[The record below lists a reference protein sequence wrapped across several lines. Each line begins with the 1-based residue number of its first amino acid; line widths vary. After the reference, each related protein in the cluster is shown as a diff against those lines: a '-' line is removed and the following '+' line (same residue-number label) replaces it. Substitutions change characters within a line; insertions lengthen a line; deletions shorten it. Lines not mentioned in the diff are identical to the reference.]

1 MSQKKADTDQILDA
15 IKNMMSD
22 SATVNQELP
31 KDVVELTAPINEE
44 VSQSLANTD
53 VLELTEL
60 VSDSKEVNKEEA
72 GAQESEIISP
82 NIIEDDQIRSIVRKS
97 IESIPASKLDQIINE
112 ELTNVIQDRINNLS
126 LIHISEPTR
135 QAEMS

>member
-22 SATVNQELP
+22 SATANQELP

-44 VSQSLANTD
+44 VSQSSANTD

-60 VSDSKEVNKEEA
+60 VSDSKEVNKAEA
-72 GAQESEIISP
+72 GAQGSDIISP
-82 NIIEDDQIRSIVRKS
+82 SIIEDDQIRSIVRKS

-112 ELTNVIQDRINNLS
+112 ELTNVIQDRINNS
-126 LIHISEPTR
+126 KIVIASKNNDK
-135 QAEMS
+135 

>member
-44 VSQSLANTD
+44 VSQSSANTD

-60 VSDSKEVNKEEA
+60 VSDSSEEIKEEA
-72 GAQESEIISP
+72 GTQRSEIISP

-112 ELTNVIQDRINNLS
+112 ELTNVIQDRINNS
-126 LIHISEPTR
+126 KIVIASKNNDK
-135 QAEMS
+135 

>member
-44 VSQSLANTD
+44 VSQSSANTD
-53 VLELTEL
+53 VLELTEF
-60 VSDSKEVNKEEA
+60 VSDSKEEIKVEA
-72 GAQESEIISP
+72 GVQGSEIISP

-112 ELTNVIQDRINNLS
+112 ELTNVIQDRINNS
-126 LIHISEPTR
+126 MIVIASKNNDK
-135 QAEMS
+135 

>member
-22 SATVNQELP
+22 STTVNQELP

-72 GAQESEIISP
+72 GAQGSEIISP

-112 ELTNVIQDRINNLS
+112 ELTNVIQDRINNS
-126 LIHISEPTR
+126 KIVIASKNNDK
-135 QAEMS
+135 

>member
-15 IKNMMSD
+15 IKNMMSE
-22 SATVNQELP
+22 SATVDQELP

-44 VSQSLANTD
+44 VSQSSANTD

-60 VSDSKEVNKEEA
+60 VSDSSEEIKEEA
-72 GAQESEIISP
+72 GTQRSEIISP

-112 ELTNVIQDRINNLS
+112 ELTNVIQDRINNS
-126 LIHISEPTR
+126 KIVIASKNNDK
-135 QAEMS
+135 

>member
-22 SATVNQELP
+22 SATVDQELP

-44 VSQSLANTD
+44 VSQSSANTD

-60 VSDSKEVNKEEA
+60 VSDSSEEIKEEA
-72 GAQESEIISP
+72 GAQRSEIISP

-112 ELTNVIQDRINNLS
+112 ELTNVIQDRISNSKIVIASKNNDK
-126 LIHISEPTR
+126 
-135 QAEMS
+135 

>member
-22 SATVNQELP
+22 SATVDQELP

-44 VSQSLANTD
+44 VSQSSANTD

-60 VSDSKEVNKEEA
+60 VSDSSEEIKEEA
-72 GAQESEIISP
+72 GTQRSEIISP

-112 ELTNVIQDRINNLS
+112 ELTNVIQDRINNS
-126 LIHISEPTR
+126 KIVIASK
-135 QAEMS
+135 SNNK

>member
-1 MSQKKADTDQILDA
+1 MSRKKADTDQILDA

-22 SATVNQELP
+22 SATVDQELP

-44 VSQSLANTD
+44 VSQSSANTD

-60 VSDSKEVNKEEA
+60 VSDSSEEIKEEA
-72 GAQESEIISP
+72 GAQRSEIISP

-112 ELTNVIQDRINNLS
+112 ELTNVIQDRINNS
-126 LIHISEPTR
+126 KIVIASKNNDK
-135 QAEMS
+135 

>member
-15 IKNMMSD
+15 IKNMMSE
-22 SATVNQELP
+22 SATVDQELP

-44 VSQSLANTD
+44 VSQSSANTD

-60 VSDSKEVNKEEA
+60 VSDSSEEIKEEA
-72 GAQESEIISP
+72 GAQRSEIISP

-97 IESIPASKLDQIINE
+97 IDSIPASKLDQIINE
-112 ELTNVIQDRINNLS
+112 ELTNVIQDRINNS
-126 LIHISEPTR
+126 KIVIASKNNDK
-135 QAEMS
+135 

>member
-44 VSQSLANTD
+44 VSQSSANTD

-72 GAQESEIISP
+72 GAQGSEIISP

-112 ELTNVIQDRINNLS
+112 ELTNVIQDRINNS
-126 LIHISEPTR
+126 KIVIESKNNDK
-135 QAEMS
+135 

>member
-1 MSQKKADTDQILDA
+1 MSQKKADTDQLLDA
-15 IKNMMSD
+15 IKNMMSE
-22 SATVNQELP
+22 SATVDQELP

-44 VSQSLANTD
+44 VSQSSANTD

-60 VSDSKEVNKEEA
+60 VSDSSEEIKKEA
-72 GAQESEIISP
+72 GTQRSEIISP

-112 ELTNVIQDRINNLS
+112 ELTNVIQDRINNS
-126 LIHISEPTR
+126 KIVIASKNNDK
-135 QAEMS
+135 

>member
-22 SATVNQELP
+22 SATANQELP

-44 VSQSLANTD
+44 VSQSSANTD

-60 VSDSKEVNKEEA
+60 VSDSSEEIKEEA
-72 GAQESEIISP
+72 GTQRSEIISP

-112 ELTNVIQDRINNLS
+112 ELTNVIQDRINNS
-126 LIHISEPTR
+126 KIVIASKNNDK
-135 QAEMS
+135 

>member
-22 SATVNQELP
+22 SATVNQELT

-44 VSQSLANTD
+44 VSQSSANTD

-72 GAQESEIISP
+72 GVQGSEIISP

-112 ELTNVIQDRINNLS
+112 ELTNVIQDRINNS
-126 LIHISEPTR
+126 KIVIASKNNDK
-135 QAEMS
+135 

>member
-22 SATVNQELP
+22 SATANQELP

-44 VSQSLANTD
+44 VSQSSANTD

-60 VSDSKEVNKEEA
+60 VSDSIEEIKEEA
-72 GAQESEIISP
+72 GTQRSEIISP

-112 ELTNVIQDRINNLS
+112 ELTNVIQDRINNS
-126 LIHISEPTR
+126 KIVIASKNNDK
-135 QAEMS
+135 

>member
-31 KDVVELTAPINEE
+31 KDVVELTAPIDEE
-44 VSQSLANTD
+44 VSQSSANTD

-72 GAQESEIISP
+72 GVQGSEIISP

-112 ELTNVIQDRINNLS
+112 ELTNVIQDRINNS
-126 LIHISEPTR
+126 KIVIASKNNDK
-135 QAEMS
+135 

>member
-44 VSQSLANTD
+44 VSQSSANTD
-53 VLELTEL
+53 VLEPVSYTHLTL
-60 VSDSKEVNKEEA
+60 
-72 GAQESEIISP
+72 
-82 NIIEDDQIRSIVRKS
+82 
-97 IESIPASKLDQIINE
+97 
-112 ELTNVIQDRINNLS
+112 
-126 LIHISEPTR
+126 PT
-135 QAEMS
+135 SSWV

>member
-15 IKNMMSD
+15 IKNMMAD

-44 VSQSLANTD
+44 VSQSSANTD

-72 GAQESEIISP
+72 GVQGSEIISP

-97 IESIPASKLDQIINE
+97 IEAIPASKLDQIINE
-112 ELTNVIQDRINNLS
+112 ELTNVIQDRINNS
-126 LIHISEPTR
+126 KIVIASKNNDK
-135 QAEMS
+135 

>member
-15 IKNMMSD
+15 IKNMMSE
-22 SATVNQELP
+22 SATVDQELP

-44 VSQSLANTD
+44 VSQSSANTD

-60 VSDSKEVNKEEA
+60 VSDSSDEIKEEA
-72 GAQESEIISP
+72 GAQRSEIISP

-112 ELTNVIQDRINNLS
+112 ELTNVIQDRINNS
-126 LIHISEPTR
+126 KIVIASKNNDK
-135 QAEMS
+135 

>member
-72 GAQESEIISP
+72 GAQGSEIISP

-112 ELTNVIQDRINNLS
+112 ELTNVIQDRINNS
-126 LIHISEPTR
+126 KIVIASKNNDK
-135 QAEMS
+135 

>member
-1 MSQKKADTDQILDA
+1 MSQKKEDTDQILDA

-44 VSQSLANTD
+44 VSQFSANTD

-72 GAQESEIISP
+72 GAQGSEIISP

-112 ELTNVIQDRINNLS
+112 ELTNVIQDRINNS
-126 LIHISEPTR
+126 KIVIASKNNDK
-135 QAEMS
+135 

>member
-22 SATVNQELP
+22 SATVDQELP

-44 VSQSLANTD
+44 VSQSSANTD

-60 VSDSKEVNKEEA
+60 VSDSSEEIKEEA
-72 GAQESEIISP
+72 GAQRSEIISP

-112 ELTNVIQDRINNLS
+112 ELTNVIQDRINNS
-126 LIHISEPTR
+126 KIVIASKNNDK
-135 QAEMS
+135 

>member
-15 IKNMMSD
+15 IKNMMSE
-22 SATVNQELP
+22 SATVDQELP

-44 VSQSLANTD
+44 VSQSSANTD

-60 VSDSKEVNKEEA
+60 VSDSSEEIKEEA
-72 GAQESEIISP
+72 GTQRSEIISP

-97 IESIPASKLDQIINE
+97 IDSIPASKLDQIINE
-112 ELTNVIQDRINNLS
+112 ELTNVIQDRINNS
-126 LIHISEPTR
+126 KIVIASKNNDK
-135 QAEMS
+135 

>member
-22 SATVNQELP
+22 SATVDQELP
-31 KDVVELTAPINEE
+31 KDVVEMTAPINEE
-44 VSQSLANTD
+44 VSQSSANTD

-60 VSDSKEVNKEEA
+60 VSDSSDEIKEEA
-72 GAQESEIISP
+72 GAQRSEIISP

-112 ELTNVIQDRINNLS
+112 ELTNVIQDRINNS
-126 LIHISEPTR
+126 KIVIASKNNDK
-135 QAEMS
+135 

>member
-44 VSQSLANTD
+44 VSQSSANTD

-60 VSDSKEVNKEEA
+60 VSDFKEVNKEVA
-72 GAQESEIISP
+72 GAQGSDIISP

-112 ELTNVIQDRINNLS
+112 ELTNVIQDRINNS
-126 LIHISEPTR
+126 KIVIASK
-135 QAEMS
+135 SNNK

>member
-44 VSQSLANTD
+44 VSQSSANTD

-60 VSDSKEVNKEEA
+60 VSDSKEVNKAEA
-72 GAQESEIISP
+72 GAQGSEIISP
-82 NIIEDDQIRSIVRKS
+82 SIIEDDQIRSIVRKS
-97 IESIPASKLDQIINE
+97 IESIPVSKLDQIINE
-112 ELTNVIQDRINNLS
+112 ELTNVIQDRINNS
-126 LIHISEPTR
+126 KIVIASKNNDK
-135 QAEMS
+135 

>member
-15 IKNMMSD
+15 IKNMMSE
-22 SATVNQELP
+22 SATVDQELP

-44 VSQSLANTD
+44 VSQSSANTD

-60 VSDSKEVNKEEA
+60 VSDSSEEIKEEA
-72 GAQESEIISP
+72 GAQRSEIISP
-82 NIIEDDQIRSIVRKS
+82 NIIEDDQIRSIVRES

-112 ELTNVIQDRINNLS
+112 ELTNVIQDRINNS
-126 LIHISEPTR
+126 KIVIASKNNDK
-135 QAEMS
+135 

>member
-15 IKNMMSD
+15 IKNMMSE
-22 SATVNQELP
+22 SATVDQELP

-44 VSQSLANTD
+44 VSQSSANTD

-60 VSDSKEVNKEEA
+60 VSDSSEEIKEEA
-72 GAQESEIISP
+72 GAQRSEIISP

-112 ELTNVIQDRINNLS
+112 ELTNVIQDRINNS
-126 LIHISEPTR
+126 KIVIASKNNDK
-135 QAEMS
+135 

>member
-15 IKNMMSD
+15 IKNMMSE
-22 SATVNQELP
+22 SATVDQELP

-44 VSQSLANTD
+44 VSQSSANTD

-60 VSDSKEVNKEEA
+60 VSDSSEEIKEEA
-72 GAQESEIISP
+72 GTQRSQIISP
-82 NIIEDDQIRSIVRKS
+82 NIIEDDQIRSIVRES

-112 ELTNVIQDRINNLS
+112 ELTNVIQDRINNS
-126 LIHISEPTR
+126 NIVIASKNNDK
-135 QAEMS
+135 

>member
-22 SATVNQELP
+22 SATVDQELP

-44 VSQSLANTD
+44 VSQSSANTD

-60 VSDSKEVNKEEA
+60 VSDSSEEIKEEA
-72 GAQESEIISP
+72 GTQRSEIISP

-112 ELTNVIQDRINNLS
+112 ELTNVIQDRINNS
-126 LIHISEPTR
+126 KIVIASKNNDK
-135 QAEMS
+135 

>member
-22 SATVNQELP
+22 SATVNQEMP

-44 VSQSLANTD
+44 VSQSSANTD

-72 GAQESEIISP
+72 GAQGSDIISP

-112 ELTNVIQDRINNLS
+112 ELTNVIQDRINNS
-126 LIHISEPTR
+126 KIVIASKNNDK
-135 QAEMS
+135 

>member
-15 IKNMMSD
+15 IRNMMSD
-22 SATVNQELP
+22 STTVNQELP

-44 VSQSLANTD
+44 VSQSSANTD

-60 VSDSKEVNKEEA
+60 VSDFKEVNKEVA
-72 GAQESEIISP
+72 GVQGSEIISP

-112 ELTNVIQDRINNLS
+112 ELTNVIQDRINNS
-126 LIHISEPTR
+126 KIVIASKNNDK
-135 QAEMS
+135 

>member
-44 VSQSLANTD
+44 VSQSSASTD

-112 ELTNVIQDRINNLS
+112 ELTNVIQDRINNS
-126 LIHISEPTR
+126 KIVIASKNNDK
-135 QAEMS
+135 

>member
-15 IKNMMSD
+15 IKNMMSE
-22 SATVNQELP
+22 SATVDQELP

-44 VSQSLANTD
+44 VSQSSANTD

-60 VSDSKEVNKEEA
+60 VSDSSEEIKEEA
-72 GAQESEIISP
+72 GTQRSEIILP
-82 NIIEDDQIRSIVRKS
+82 NIIEDDQIRSIVRES

-112 ELTNVIQDRINNLS
+112 ELTNVIQDRINNS
-126 LIHISEPTR
+126 KIVIASKNNDK
-135 QAEMS
+135 

>member
-15 IKNMMSD
+15 IKNMMSE
-22 SATVNQELP
+22 SATVDQELP

-44 VSQSLANTD
+44 VSQSSANTD

-60 VSDSKEVNKEEA
+60 VSDSSEEIKEEA
-72 GAQESEIISP
+72 GTQRSEIISP
-82 NIIEDDQIRSIVRKS
+82 NLIEDDQIRSIVRES

-112 ELTNVIQDRINNLS
+112 ELTNVIQDRINNS
-126 LIHISEPTR
+126 KIVIASKNNDK
-135 QAEMS
+135 

>member
-22 SATVNQELP
+22 SATANQELP
-31 KDVVELTAPINEE
+31 KDVVEMTAPINEE
-44 VSQSLANTD
+44 VSQSSANTD

-60 VSDSKEVNKEEA
+60 VSDSSEEIKEEA
-72 GAQESEIISP
+72 GTQRSEIISP

-112 ELTNVIQDRINNLS
+112 ELTNVIQDRINNS
-126 LIHISEPTR
+126 KIVIASKNNDK
-135 QAEMS
+135 

>member
-31 KDVVELTAPINEE
+31 KDVVELTAPIDEE
-44 VSQSLANTD
+44 VSQSSANTD

-112 ELTNVIQDRINNLS
+112 ELTNVIQDRINNS
-126 LIHISEPTR
+126 KIVIASKNNDK
-135 QAEMS
+135 

>member
-44 VSQSLANTD
+44 VSQSSANTD

-60 VSDSKEVNKEEA
+60 VSESKEEIREEA
-72 GAQESEIISP
+72 GAQRSEIISS

-112 ELTNVIQDRINNLS
+112 ELTNVIQDRINNS
-126 LIHISEPTR
+126 KIVIASKNNDK
-135 QAEMS
+135 

>member
-44 VSQSLANTD
+44 VSQSSANTD

-60 VSDSKEVNKEEA
+60 VSDSKEANKEEA
-72 GAQESEIISP
+72 GAQGSEIISP
-82 NIIEDDQIRSIVRKS
+82 NIIDDDQIRSIVRKS

-112 ELTNVIQDRINNLS
+112 ELTNVIQDRINNS
-126 LIHISEPTR
+126 KIVIASKNNDK
-135 QAEMS
+135 